1 MENRNL
7 ATRRSAGTF
16 ALILL
21 MLLCCGRIFALEP
34 DEILIIANKDMEKS
48 MDLARY
54 YCAKRGVPDRNILAL
69 PLGANL
75 KNTIS
80 RNDYKKQIVEP
91 IRGKFFTESLLGEI
105 RCLLTIYGV
114 PIKVG
119 GTGVLENQKSKLI
132 ELNRLTEQE
141 KTILERLK
149 QAGLT
154 DSTEYKQIDRRL
166 AQLQLTID
174 LINGKETHASVDSE
188 LSLVLFDSYNL
199 YRWQPNML
207 KDDVASSNSATLMVS
222 RLDGP
227 DYDIIKGLVDK
238 AITAEKNGLKG
249 IAYIDSRGITARNM
263 YGHYDLSLRNLA
275 AFTKSDTEIPVIEER
290 AAKLFA
296 PGTCPQTALY
306 CGWYS
311 LSKYVDA
318 FDFVDGAIGYHI
330 ASFEAASLRDP
341 NSSQWC
347 PSMLTDGITATL
359 GPVAEPYLHTFPEPR
374 AFFPKLYEG
383 PFNSWQMLLIG
394 DPLYRPFKTFPRKT
408 DPNSIVPL
416 SRVCPSP
423 RRTMPEASN
432 LSEPAMSYFPA
443 LISNVPQ
450 KPFSSHITCYLCSS
464 NSSS

>member
-7 ATRRSAGTF
+7 ATQRRAGTF
-16 ALILL
+16 AVISL
-21 MLLCCGRIFALEP
+21 MLLCCGRLFALEP
-34 DEILIIANKDMEKS
+34 DEILVIANKDIEES
-48 MDLARY
+48 MGIARY
-54 YCAKRGVPDRNILAL
+54 YCAQRGVPDKNILAL
-69 PLGANL
+69 PLGADH
-75 KNTIS
+75 KDTIS
-80 RNDYKKQIVEP
+80 RDNYEKQLVEP
-91 IRGKFFTESLLGEI
+91 IRRKFFTERLVGEI
-105 RCLLTIYGV
+105 KCLLTIYGM

-119 GTGVLENQKSKLI
+119 GRGVLEDQKEKLK
-132 ELNRLTEQE
+132 ELNRLAEQE

-154 DSTEYKQIDRRL
+154 DSAEHKQINRRL

-174 LINGKETHASVDSE
+174 RINGKETHASVDSE
-188 LSLVLFDSYNL
+188 LSLVLFDSYDL
-199 YRWQPNML
+199 YRWLPNML
-207 KDDVASSNSATLMVS
+207 KDDVRGSNSVTLMVS

-238 AITAEKNGLKG
+238 AITTEKKGLKG
-249 IAYIDSRGITARNM
+249 IAYIDSRGITDRNM

-275 AFTKSDTEIPVIEER
+275 AFTKSETEIPVIEER

-296 PGTCPQTALY
+296 PGTCPQTAIY

-359 GPVAEPYLHTFPEPR
+359 GPVAEPYLHAFPEPR

-383 PFNSWQMLLIG
+383 NCLVEAYYLTKPVNSWQMLLIG
-394 DPLYRPFKTFPRKT
+394 DPLYRPFKTFPQKK
-408 DPNSIVPL
+408 DP
-416 SRVCPSP
+416 
-423 RRTMPEASN
+423 
-432 LSEPAMSYFPA
+432 
-443 LISNVPQ
+443 Q
-450 KPFSSHITCYLCSS
+450 
-464 NSSS
+464 

>member
-7 ATRRSAGTF
+7 ATRRTAGIF
-16 ALILL
+16 AVILL
-21 MLLCCGRIFALEP
+21 TLLCCGRIFALEP
-34 DEILIIANKDMEKS
+34 DEILVIANKDIEES
-48 MDLARY
+48 MSLARY
-54 YCAKRGVPDRNILAL
+54 YCAQRGVPDKNILAL

-75 KNTIS
+75 KDTIS
-80 RNDYKKQIVEP
+80 RNNYEKQLVEP
-91 IRGKFFTESLLGEI
+91 IRRKFFTERLMGEI
-105 RCLLTIYGV
+105 KCLLTIYGV

-119 GTGVLENQKSKLI
+119 GRGVLENQEGKLK
-132 ELNRLTEQE
+132 ELNRLAEQE
-141 KTILERLK
+141 KKILERLK

-154 DSTEYKQIDRRL
+154 DSAEHKQINRRL

-174 LINGKETHASVDSE
+174 RINGRETNASVDSE
-188 LSLVLFDSYNL
+188 LSLVLFDSYDL

-207 KDDVASSNSATLMVS
+207 KDEVRSHNSVTLMVS

-238 AITAEKNGLKG
+238 AITAEKKGLKG
-249 IAYIDSRGITARNM
+249 IAYIDSRGITSRDM

-275 AFTKSDTEIPVIEER
+275 AFTKSETEIPVIEER

-296 PGTCPQTALY
+296 PDTCPQTALY

-347 PSMLTDGITATL
+347 PAMLMDGITATL

-383 PFNSWQMLLIG
+383 NCLVEAYYRTKPVNSWQMLLIG
-394 DPLYRPFKTFPRKT
+394 DPLYRPFKTFPQKK
-408 DPNSIVPL
+408 DQHSIVRESLGLETDLPG
-416 SRVCPSP
+416 SRS
-423 RRTMPEASN
+423 S
-432 LSEPAMSYFPA
+432 
-443 LISNVPQ
+443 LID
-450 KPFSSHITCYLCSS
+450 
-464 NSSS
+464 

>member
-7 ATRRSAGTF
+7 ATRIIVRTF
-16 ALILL
+16 AVTLLI
-21 MLLCCGRIFALEP
+21 LLCCGRLFALEP
-34 DEILIIANKDMEKS
+34 DEILIIANKDIEES
-48 MDLARY
+48 MGLARY
-54 YCAKRGVPDRNILAL
+54 YCAQRGVPDKNILTL
-69 PLGANL
+69 SLGANL

-80 RNDYKKQIVEP
+80 RDNYEKQLVEP
-91 IRGKFFTESLLGEI
+91 IRRKFFTERLVGEI
-105 RCLLTIYGV
+105 KCLLTIYGV

-119 GTGVLENQKSKLI
+119 GQGAIENQKSKLT
-132 ELNRLTEQE
+132 EFNRLAEQE
-141 KTILERLK
+141 KQIMERLK
-149 QAGLT
+149 KSGLT
-154 DSTEYKQIDRRL
+154 DSEEYKQISRRL
-166 AQLQLTID
+166 AQLKVAID
-174 LINGKETHASVDSE
+174 RINGKETHASVDSE
-188 LSLVLFDSYNL
+188 LSLVLFDSYDL

-207 KDDVASSNSATLMVS
+207 KDEVRSRNSVTLMVS

-249 IAYIDSRGITARNM
+249 IAYIDSRGIKARNM

-275 AFTKSDTEIPVIEER
+275 AFTKSETQIPVIEER
-290 AAKLFA
+290 APKLFA

-311 LSKYVDA
+311 LRTYIDA

-359 GPVAEPYLHTFPEPR
+359 GPVAEPYLHAFPEPR

-383 PFNSWQMLLIG
+383 NCLVEAYYRTKPLNSWQMLLIG
-394 DPLYRPFKTFPRKT
+394 DPLYRPFKTFPRKK
-408 DPNSIVPL
+408 DQNSKLRESL
-416 SRVCPSP
+416 S
-423 RRTMPEASN
+423 
-432 LSEPAMSYFPA
+432 LEPKLP
-443 LISNVPQ
+443 
-450 KPFSSHITCYLCSS
+450 
-464 NSSS
+464 

>member
-1 MENRNL
+1 M
-7 ATRRSAGTF
+7 
-16 ALILL
+16 ILL
-21 MLLCCGRIFALEP
+21 TLLCCGRIFALEP
-34 DEILIIANKDMEKS
+34 DEILVIANKDIEES
-48 MDLARY
+48 MGLARY
-54 YCAKRGVPDRNILAL
+54 YCAQRGVPDKNILAL

-75 KNTIS
+75 KDTIS
-80 RNDYKKQIVEP
+80 RNNYEKQLVEP
-91 IRGKFFTESLLGEI
+91 IRKKFFTERLMGEI
-105 RCLLTIYGV
+105 KCLLTIYGV

-119 GTGVLENQKSKLI
+119 GRGVLEDQKGKLN
-132 ELNRLTEQE
+132 ELNRLAEQE
-141 KTILERLK
+141 KQILERLK

-154 DSTEYKQIDRRL
+154 DSAEHKQINRRL
-166 AQLQLTID
+166 AQLQVTID
-174 LINGKETHASVDSE
+174 RINGRETHASVDSE
-188 LSLVLFDSYNL
+188 LSLVLFDSYDL
-199 YRWQPNML
+199 YRWLPNML
-207 KDDVASSNSATLMVS
+207 KDEVRSRSSVTLMVS

-238 AITAEKNGLKG
+238 AITAEKKGLKG
-249 IAYIDSRGITARNM
+249 IAYIDSRGITSRDM

-275 AFTKSDTEIPVIEER
+275 AFTKSETEIPVIEER

-296 PGTCPQTALY
+296 PGTCPQTAIY

-383 PFNSWQMLLIG
+383 NCLVEAYYRTKPVNSWQMLLIG
-394 DPLYRPFKTFPRKT
+394 DPLYRPFKTFPQKK
-408 DPNSIVPL
+408 DQHSIVRESLGLETDLPG
-416 SRVCPSP
+416 SRS
-423 RRTMPEASN
+423 S
-432 LSEPAMSYFPA
+432 
-443 LISNVPQ
+443 LID
-450 KPFSSHITCYLCSS
+450 
-464 NSSS
+464 